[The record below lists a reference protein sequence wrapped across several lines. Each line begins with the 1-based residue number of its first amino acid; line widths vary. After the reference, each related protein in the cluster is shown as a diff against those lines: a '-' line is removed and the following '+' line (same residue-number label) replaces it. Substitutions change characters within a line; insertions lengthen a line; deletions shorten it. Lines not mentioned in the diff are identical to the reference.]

1 MQVKKDKKLKKLIN
15 TGEYDAD
22 IAKYIPATLEFLD
35 KEYTRN
41 AQRYWHIRA
50 ASADFGER
58 HGKFR
63 ISKIAIQ

>member
-41 AQRYWHIRA
+41 AQRY
-50 ASADFGER
+50 
-58 HGKFR
+58 
-63 ISKIAIQ
+63 